1 MLHENW
7 LILLAVGGLFTIFG
21 LVTFFWG
28 RREEKG
34 YFDNIATR
42 TDDMREFMEHWPLR
56 PQPGALKTGGWIAIA
71 IGVILLVMGAIF
83 WLIRPPVN

>member
-7 LILLAVGGLFTIFG
+7 LILLAVGGLFIIFG
-21 LVTFFWG
+21 LGTFFWG

-34 YFDNIATR
+34 YFDTIATR
-42 TDDMREFMEHWPLR
+42 TDDMREFTEHWPLR

-83 WLIRPPVN
+83 WLNRPPVN